1 MVLKRLYIC
10 LYFFL
15 NTDFIFKF
23 FYKLFNNKMI
33 VIYGTIMKYC
43 RIFFWCLRIQIAKI
57 TSSSS
62 IFTSKMTMISNFFIT
77 STKFVFALCGKLFG
91 FNVIFL
97 YLSMI
102 SFLFFMVYYFHYLIS
117 YIFAKLSDADFTST
131 IIKTIFCCIRWTTC
145 KQVIVK
151 RTTWFPDLN
160 YVLTCVHVLFFRYCK
175 VHIRY

>member
-33 VIYGTIMKYC
+33 VICRTIMKYC

-62 IFTSKMTMISNFFIT
+62 IFTSKMIMISNFFIT
-77 STKFVFALCGKLFG
+77 STKFVFALCDKLFG

-102 SFLFFMVYYFHYLIS
+102 SFLFFHSLLFSLLDLLHLCKTFWCWLYLYINQAYFLLYQMNNMW
-117 YIFAKLSDADFTST
+117 TSN
-131 IIKTIFCCIRWTTC
+131 R
-145 KQVIVK
+145 
-151 RTTWFPDLN
+151 
-160 YVLTCVHVLFFRYCK
+160 
-175 VHIRY
+175 

>member
-23 FYKLFNNKMI
+23 FYKLFNKMI
-33 VIYGTIMKYC
+33 VICRTIMKYC

-77 STKFVFALCGKLFG
+77 STKFVFALCDKLFG
-91 FNVIFL
+91 CQW
-97 YLSMI
+97 YH
-102 SFLFFMVYYFHYLIS
+102 FFFVMVYYFHYLVS
-117 YIFAKLSDADFTST
+117 YIFAKPSDADFTST
-131 IIKTIFCCIRWTTC
+131 IIKPIFCCIRWTMC

-151 RTTWFPDLN
+151 RATWFPDLN
-160 YVLTCVHVLFFRYCK
+160 YVVTCVHVLFFRYCK